1 MQLYEQ
7 IEKEFDKQF
16 GYNIFELIDKNNFAI
31 LYDRQDE
38 NPASANQIKSFLKQ
52 SFIRFLEN
60 ECERL
65 EKSKKDTRI
74 SNGGYGSGGV
84 AYARCTECGGQEDC
98 DCEIYNQALSDTIL
112 YYQNMIKE
120 LQI

>member
-7 IEKEFDKQF
+7 IEKEFDELSHAYFEPGDKDYWEGIEF
-16 GYNIFELIDKNNFAI
+16 G
-31 LYDRQDE
+31 
-38 NPASANQIKSFLKQ
+38 KSFLKQ
-52 SFIRFLEN
+52 SFIKFLEG

-84 AYARCTECGGQEDC
+84 AYAMCTACGGQEDC
-98 DCEIYNQALSDTIL
+98 TCESYNQALSDTISH
-112 YYQNMIKE
+112 YQNMIKE
-120 LQI
+120 LQK